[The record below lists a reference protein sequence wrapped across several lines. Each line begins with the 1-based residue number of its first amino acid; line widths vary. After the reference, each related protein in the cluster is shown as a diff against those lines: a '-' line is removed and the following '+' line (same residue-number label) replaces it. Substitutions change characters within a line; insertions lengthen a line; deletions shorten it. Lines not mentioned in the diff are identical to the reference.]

1 MGLLGARCGD
11 TRGGGRLRRRTRG
24 SGSTQIVGIPT
35 PVYRQGAI
43 RAPRVMPPAY
53 RALAIDWGRDSHNLS
68 ADVNAH
74 HLWCLRIERQAN
86 PLLVTSV
93 VYKGPQLITLHC

>member
-11 TRGGGRLRRRTRG
+11 TEVVGVYV
-24 SGSTQIVGIPT
+24 STQIVGIPT

-53 RALAIDWGRDSHNLS
+53 R
-68 ADVNAH
+68 
-74 HLWCLRIERQAN
+74 
-86 PLLVTSV
+86 
-93 VYKGPQLITLHC
+93 LH